1 MMRPSAIGLLATT
14 LIAAGT
20 GVVQAAP
27 WTVELPTDFVQ
38 PGYLFIS
45 TDALGVMERAR
56 PDYDAKGLP
65 LGAFRL
71 FPDLAI
77 VGAYDS
83 NIFRTE
89 NAKSDEFLEV
99 LPTFRLASQWSS
111 NFLEFFGGANNY
123 DYVKSS
129 SQNLTDWDIGGDGRL
144 DVTHAG
150 FETTNAFY
158 AELHEPN
165 WSPNVVGSQSRPNR
179 YYQTHA
185 DTTGQY
191 QPNRIGFGW
200 GGTFDHYDWTST
212 PLIGGGLQSNSD
224 RNMDEYQVY
233 ARAFYE
239 FSSDF
244 SAFLRAHY
252 DSRQFDLELDRNGQD
267 RSSTGYKIDGGVDL
281 ALTRLVHGEIFG
293 GYLTQSFHAPL
304 QDIAGPD
311 YGIYLTWYPSPL
323 LTLHLYGRRDLTD
336 TIIDNASVS
345 DDKSIGASADYEL
358 LRNVIVQAHMSYVH
372 SHFVGIT
379 RTDDLPD
386 AGLVLRYLINR
397 YLRADL
403 SYDYSHRSSSAPGQ
417 NFGDSTITA
426 GVEFHP

>member
-1 MMRPSAIGLLATT
+1 MRLFAIGFLATAT
-14 LIAAGT
+14 IAAGT
-20 GVVQAAP
+20 GAVRAAP
-27 WTVELPTDFVQ
+27 WTVELPSDYVQ
-38 PGYLFIS
+38 PNYLLTS
-45 TDALGVMERAR
+45 TDTLGVMERAR

-83 NIFRTE
+83 NIFRTRSAE
-89 NAKSDEFLEV
+89 SDEFLEV
-99 LPTFRLASQWSS
+99 LPTFRLASQWST
-111 NFLEFFGGANNY
+111 NYLEFFGGANNY
-123 DYVKSS
+123 DYASFS

-144 DVTHAG
+144 DITHAA
-150 FETTNAFY
+150 FETANVFY
-158 AELHEPN
+158 TELHEPN
-165 WSPNVVGSQSRPNR
+165 WSPNVVGSQARPNR

-191 QPNRIGFGW
+191 QPSRLGLGW
-200 GGTFDHYDWTST
+200 GGTFDRYDWSPT
-212 PLIGGGLQSNSD
+212 PLIGGGIQSNSD
-224 RNMDEYQVY
+224 RNMDEYQAY
-233 ARAFYE
+233 AKGFYE
-239 FSSDF
+239 FSPDN
-244 SAFLRAHY
+244 SAFLRMHY

-267 RSSTGYKIDGGVDL
+267 RSSTGYQVDAGVDL
-281 ALTRLVHGEIFG
+281 ALTHLVHGEIFA

-304 QDIAGPD
+304 PDISIPD
-311 YGIYLTWYPSPL
+311 YGVYLTWYTTPL

-336 TIIDNASVS
+336 TILDNASVS

-358 LRNVIVQAHMSYVH
+358 LRNLIVQAHVNYVH

-386 AGLVLRYLINR
+386 AGIIAKYLINR
-397 YLRADL
+397 YVSANLG
-403 SYDYSHRSSSAPGQ
+403 YDFSHRSSNVPGQ
-417 NFGDSTITA
+417 NFSDSTVTA